1 MRKTNQLTKWP
12 AILVLVGLYTTTSF
26 FQTATAEAQ
35 SQCIDLFS
43 GQFKKNKSSFEE
55 AIQAFRQNQ
64 SLSTTGLRKEVKYVL
79 SNEDVAI
86 LIQGLKLDFG
96 KSMAERDQALAGT
109 RNITQTD
116 YMPVF
121 KYLYNGQKKSAK
133 VRFRKYF
140 SRDEADLQWAHLRV
154 NESLKDRSWLEL
166 KIEHPEHVNV
176 VIKPRLLCLDRFQA
190 DLKSSKRFFEK
201 SSEIAKSLNELN
213 PNQEALVEDFM
224 QFFKQ
229 LHSSRQA
236 PSGFFARTEYER
248 VSHSIKLDRLDLPRN
263 ADGSAQKIDVQ
274 ITLDQDIRLT
284 RLTDGLKVSAYDPSE
299 TVVEVKIPLQ
309 FAGLTRQDID
319 RVPGL
324 SRVKE
329 FIDSLSRSHI
339 KTYPENRGKMSKI
352 DKEIA
357 DDVGGE

>member
-1 MRKTNQLTKWP
+1 MYKINRFTKWP
-12 AILVLVGLYTTTSF
+12 TLLVLISLYTAASF
-26 FQTATAEAQ
+26 VEMELAHAQ
-35 SQCIDLFS
+35 SQCVDLFS
-43 GQFKKNKSSFEE
+43 IQFKKSKSSIEE
-55 AIQAFRQNQ
+55 AVEAFRQNQ

-79 SNEDVAI
+79 KNEDVAA
-86 LIQGLKLDFG
+86 LIQSLKLDFG

-109 RNITQTD
+109 RNITNTD

-121 KYLYNGQKKSAK
+121 KYVYKGQKKSAK

-190 DLKSSKRFFEK
+190 DLKSSKRFFER

-213 PNQEALVEDFM
+213 PNQQDLVEDFM
-224 QFFKQ
+224 QFFTQ
-229 LHSSRQA
+229 LHSSKQA
-236 PSGFFARTEYER
+236 PKGFFARTEYER
-248 VSHSIKLDRLDLPRN
+248 VSHSIKLDRFDLPLN

-284 RLTDGLKVSAYDPSE
+284 RLTDGFKVSAYDPAE

-309 FAGLTRQDID
+309 FAGLTREDID

-329 FIDSLSRSHI
+329 FIESLSRAHI

-352 DKEIA
+352 DKEIV
-357 DDVGGE
+357 DDIGD